1 MVKGTRFVLTASL
14 ALIGL
19 GLGGAYAPH
28 SAQPTGYFPP
38 SLRDLSITCDEGG
51 RTRRLPGMS
60 EIEADWYPKHLL
72 AADEP
77 SLFEASQKAGASHL
91 KTYRFTW
98 LRTFH
103 GPVIVRLD
111 RDSEG
116 GMRLIAKRLSGRG
129 GYEPGAVNAEIRRR
143 LTRQELVEFDHAL
156 AAANHLRLPPVDCRM
171 GADGSRWIMEAND
184 AGVYRYVNRWTPEDG
199 AVRELGDML
208 LRFTGWDLD
217 PRY

>member
-1 MVKGTRFVLTASL
+1 MTKGTGFVLTASL

-19 GLGGAYAPH
+19 ALGAAYAPDP
-28 SAQPTGYFPP
+28 ARMAGYFPP
-38 SLRDLSITCDEGG
+38 SLRELSVTCDDGG
-51 RTRRLPGMS
+51 RTWRLPAMS
-60 EIEADWYPKHLL
+60 EIEADWYPKHLI

-77 SLFEASQKAGASHL
+77 SLFEASQRVGAGRL

-103 GPVIVRLD
+103 GPVIVRLE
-111 RDSEG
+111 RDGEAR
-116 GMRLIAKRLSGRG
+116 MRLIAKRLSGHG
-129 GYEPGAVNAEIRRR
+129 GYEPGSVDAEIRRR
-143 LTRQELVEFDHAL
+143 LTRPEQVRFDRAL
-156 AAANHLRLPPVDCRM
+156 AGANHLRLPPVDCRM

-199 AVRELGDML
+199 AVRELGDVL
-208 LRFTGWDLD
+208 LSFTGWTLE